1 MSNSLF
7 AWLWVTM
14 SKFIKC
20 SKTGSIYLFYYKKS
34 YLKPEINKNPSKIK
48 ELECLCIIKY
58 CCYDAYCQT
67 TTKLWLATAKTCF
80 LLTGMQVGQWSY
92 GTAFSGDSSSC
103 PGQVFLTVLTKSEN
117 QWVMRAHWGSTYNL
131 LPGMS
136 LSHWPK
142 QITWPCPQPPPVNPD
157 KGGEVM

>member
-7 AWLWVTM
+7 EWLWVTM

-48 ELECLCIIKY
+48 ELECVCIIKY

-67 TTKLWLATAKTCF
+67 TTKLWLATAKTCL

-92 GTAFSGDSSSC
+92 GTAFSGDSSTAQGKFFSQCWQNQKTSESWGPTEAQLTTCFLAC
-103 PGQVFLTVLTKSEN
+103 PSPIGQNKSHDHAHSHPQWTLTREE
-117 QWVMRAHWGSTYNL
+117 R
-131 LPGMS
+131 
-136 LSHWPK
+136 
-142 QITWPCPQPPPVNPD
+142 
-157 KGGEVM
+157 